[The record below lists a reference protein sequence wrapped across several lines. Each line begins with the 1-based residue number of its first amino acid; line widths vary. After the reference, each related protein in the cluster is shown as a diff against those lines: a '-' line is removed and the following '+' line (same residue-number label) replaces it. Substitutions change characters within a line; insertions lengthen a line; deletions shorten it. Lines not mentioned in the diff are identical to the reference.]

1 MELSKIN
8 CSKLRATALVQA
20 IILSRYLFNIGF
32 DFLNDQYSRYCYTQ
46 LKNTSR
52 SLSVS
57 SANHWLLLKFR
68 MCSQPTSVNLLKCIV
83 VHRVNCMNNCLRGAK
98 LERTE
103 KLVERFNTDIS
114 KIHIEMEEF
123 NAAAVFKE
131 QQEACTKFFR
141 DNLPKDV
148 PEPMPEDKR
157 PENTK
162 TFNGPVYDITGFDA
176 ENVVALLSNI
186 VNDKEQFTSNK
197 TFYLLLQNSHGSKP
211 DDKIEELFR
220 LKARP
225 TKNQPG
231 NGIVFLRPTGKKKF
245 TQYAKKYDELKGA
258 LEAHYEEDTKTFAQ
272 DIKNLFQNNS
282 VVTDDFP
289 QATVETYMI
298 LLFEI
303 ARRLVTV
310 EKPSGKKE
318 EFDVLPIG
326 SAIARSVKLLELD
339 DKETCRFED
348 VFLPGGK
355 FHCYTGKAQER
366 RKAIDKINETTGTGI
381 NYLKELEDMF
391 RSSKKVPVKK
401 LTNLKLHEEECLSMK
416 SSIDAESN
424 SIEDYSS
431 DSEWTP

>member
-1 MELSKIN
+1 M
-8 CSKLRATALVQA
+8 
-20 IILSRYLFNIGF
+20 
-32 DFLNDQYSRYCYTQ
+32 
-46 LKNTSR
+46 KNY
-52 SLSVS
+52 
-57 SANHWLLLKFR
+57 
-68 MCSQPTSVNLLKCIV
+68 
-83 VHRVNCMNNCLRGAK
+83 LRGAK

-123 NAAAVFKE
+123 NADAVFKE
-131 QQEACTKFFR
+131 QQEACTKFFC

-176 ENVVALLSNI
+176 ENVVTLLSNI

-211 DDKIEELFR
+211 DDKIEELFK

-225 TKNQPG
+225 NKDQPG

-258 LEAHYEEDTKTFAQ
+258 LEAHYKDDTKTFAQ

-326 SAIARSVKLLELD
+326 SAIARLVKLLERGD
-339 DKETCRFED
+339 EKTCGFKD
-348 VFLPGGK
+348 VFFPKGK
-355 FHCYTGKAQER
+355 FHPFTGKAQER
-366 RKAIDKINETTGTGI
+366 REAIHKINETTGTGTDH
-381 NYLKELEDMF
+381 LKELKDMF
-391 RSSKKVPVKK
+391 RSSTKGLHEKFTK
-401 LTNLKLHEEECLSMK
+401 LKLDEKKCPPMK
-416 SSIDAESN
+416 SSIDAENN
-424 SIEDYSS
+424 SIEDYTS
-431 DSEWTP
+431 DVEYCEYVTIFEMTLSDFFFLFFLLSWIKISNFFRSQHTNFP

>member
-1 MELSKIN
+1 M
-8 CSKLRATALVQA
+8 AA
-20 IILSRYLFNIGF
+20 F
-32 DFLNDQYSRYCYTQ
+32 DAEAV
-46 LKNTSR
+46 LK
-52 SLSVS
+52 
-57 SANHWLLLKFR
+57 
-68 MCSQPTSVNLLKCIV
+68 Q
-83 VHRVNCMNNCLRGAK
+83 
-98 LERTE
+98 
-103 KLVERFNTDIS
+103 
-114 KIHIEMEEF
+114 
-123 NAAAVFKE
+123 

-148 PEPMPEDKR
+148 LKPMPEEKR

-162 TFNGPVYDITGFDA
+162 NFKGPVYDITGFDA
-176 ENVVALLSNI
+176 VNVVALLSDI
-186 VNDKEQFTSNK
+186 VNDKDQFTTNK

-231 NGIVFLRPTGKKKF
+231 NGIVFLRPRRKKLF
-245 TQYAKKYDELKGA
+245 TQDARKYDELEGVLK
-258 LEAHYEEDTKTFAQ
+258 AHYKDTKTFAQ

-282 VVTDDFP
+282 VVTDNFP
-289 QATVETYMI
+289 QATVETYTI

-310 EKPSGKKE
+310 EKPSEKKE

-326 SAIARSVKLLELD
+326 SAIARSVNLLELGD
-339 DKETCRFED
+339 VETCTFED
-348 VFLPGGK
+348 VFLSGEK
-355 FHCYTGKAQER
+355 FHCYTGKAKER

-391 RSSKKVPVKK
+391 RSSKKVPEKK
-401 LTNLKLHEEECLSMK
+401 LTNLKLYEEKCPSMK

-424 SIEDYSS
+424 SIEDYYES
-431 DSEWTP
+431 DQTPSTENW

>member
-1 MELSKIN
+1 M
-8 CSKLRATALVQA
+8 AA
-20 IILSRYLFNIGF
+20 F
-32 DFLNDQYSRYCYTQ
+32 D
-46 LKNTSR
+46 
-52 SLSVS
+52 
-57 SANHWLLLKFR
+57 A
-68 MCSQPTSVNLLKCIV
+68 
-83 VHRVNCMNNCLRGAK
+83 
-98 LERTE
+98 E
-103 KLVERFNTDIS
+103 
-114 KIHIEMEEF
+114 
-123 NAAAVFKE
+123 AVFK
-131 QQEACTKFFR
+131 QQEEACTKFFR

-148 PEPMPEDKR
+148 LKPMPEKKR

-162 TFNGPVYDITGFDA
+162 KFKGPVYDITGFDA
-176 ENVVALLSNI
+176 VNVVALLSDI
-186 VNDKEQFTSNK
+186 VNDKDQFRTNK

-231 NGIVFLRPTGKKKF
+231 NGIVFLRPRRKKLF
-245 TQYAKKYDELKGA
+245 TQDARKYDELEGVLK
-258 LEAHYEEDTKTFAQ
+258 AHYKDTKTFAQ

-289 QATVETYMI
+289 QATVETYTI

-310 EKPSGKKE
+310 EKPSEKKE

-326 SAIARSVKLLELD
+326 SAIARSVNLLELD

-355 FHCYTGKAQER
+355 FHCYTGKAKER
-366 RKAIDKINETTGTGI
+366 RKAIHKINETTGTGTDH
-381 NYLKELEDMF
+381 LKELEDMF
-391 RSSKKVPVKK
+391 RSSTKGLHEKFTK
-401 LTNLKLHEEECLSMK
+401 LKLDEKKYPPMK
-416 SSIDAESN
+416 SSIDVESN

-431 DSEWTP
+431 GSEWTPSTAST

>member
-1 MELSKIN
+1 M
-8 CSKLRATALVQA
+8 AA
-20 IILSRYLFNIGF
+20 F
-32 DFLNDQYSRYCYTQ
+32 DAEAV
-46 LKNTSR
+46 LK
-52 SLSVS
+52 
-57 SANHWLLLKFR
+57 
-68 MCSQPTSVNLLKCIV
+68 Q
-83 VHRVNCMNNCLRGAK
+83 
-98 LERTE
+98 
-103 KLVERFNTDIS
+103 
-114 KIHIEMEEF
+114 
-123 NAAAVFKE
+123 

-148 PEPMPEDKR
+148 LKPMPEEKR

-162 TFNGPVYDITGFDA
+162 KFKGPVYDITGFDA
-176 ENVVALLSNI
+176 VNVVALLSDI
-186 VNDKEQFTSNK
+186 VNDKDQFTTNK

-231 NGIVFLRPTGKKKF
+231 NGIVFLRPRGKKLF
-245 TQYAKKYDELKGA
+245 TQDARKYDELEGVLK
-258 LEAHYEEDTKTFAQ
+258 AHYKDTKTFAQ

-282 VVTDDFP
+282 VVTDNFP
-289 QATVETYMI
+289 QATVETYTI

-310 EKPSGKKE
+310 EKESEKKE

-326 SAIARSVKLLELD
+326 SAIARSVNLLELGD
-339 DKETCRFED
+339 EETCTFED
-348 VFLPGGK
+348 VFLSGEK
-355 FHCYTGKAQER
+355 FHCYTGKAEER

-391 RSSKKVPVKK
+391 RSSKKGPEKK
-401 LTNLKLHEEECLSMK
+401 LSNLKLYEEKCPSMK

-424 SIEDYSS
+424 SIEDYYES
-431 DSEWTP
+431 DQTPSTEN

>member
-1 MELSKIN
+1 M
-8 CSKLRATALVQA
+8 
-20 IILSRYLFNIGF
+20 
-32 DFLNDQYSRYCYTQ
+32 
-46 LKNTSR
+46 KNY
-52 SLSVS
+52 
-57 SANHWLLLKFR
+57 
-68 MCSQPTSVNLLKCIV
+68 
-83 VHRVNCMNNCLRGAK
+83 LRGAK

-123 NAAAVFKE
+123 NADAVFKE
-131 QQEACTKFFR
+131 QQEACTKFFC

-176 ENVVALLSNI
+176 ENVVTLLSNI

-211 DDKIEELFR
+211 DDEIEELFR
-220 LKARP
+220 LRARP
-225 TKNQPG
+225 TKDQPG

-245 TQYAKKYDELKGA
+245 TRYAKKYDELKRA
-258 LEAHYEEDTKTFAQ
+258 LEAHYKDDTKTFAQ

-310 EKPSGKKE
+310 EKSSGNKE

-326 SAIARSVKLLELD
+326 SAIARLVELL
-339 DKETCRFED
+339 DKEKCRFKD
-348 VFLPGGK
+348 VFLPERE
-355 FHCYTGKAQER
+355 FHPFTGNAQER
-366 RKAIDKINETTGTGI
+366 REAIHKINETIGTGI
-381 NYLKELEDMF
+381 DHLKELEDMF

-401 LTNLKLHEEECLSMK
+401 LTNLKLDEEECLSMK

>member
-1 MELSKIN
+1 M
-8 CSKLRATALVQA
+8 AA
-20 IILSRYLFNIGF
+20 F
-32 DFLNDQYSRYCYTQ
+32 DAEAV
-46 LKNTSR
+46 LK
-52 SLSVS
+52 
-57 SANHWLLLKFR
+57 
-68 MCSQPTSVNLLKCIV
+68 Q
-83 VHRVNCMNNCLRGAK
+83 
-98 LERTE
+98 
-103 KLVERFNTDIS
+103 
-114 KIHIEMEEF
+114 
-123 NAAAVFKE
+123 

-148 PEPMPEDKR
+148 LKPMPEEKR

-162 TFNGPVYDITGFDA
+162 NFKGPVYDITGFDA
-176 ENVVALLSNI
+176 VNVVALLSDI
-186 VNDKEQFTSNK
+186 VNDKEQFTINK

-231 NGIVFLRPTGKKKF
+231 NGIVFLRPRRKKLF
-245 TQYAKKYDELKGA
+245 TQDARKYDELEGVLK
-258 LEAHYEEDTKTFAQ
+258 AHYKDTKTFAQ

-282 VVTDDFP
+282 VVTDNFP
-289 QATVETYMI
+289 QATVETYTI

-310 EKPSGKKE
+310 EKPSEKKE

-326 SAIARSVKLLELD
+326 SAIARSVNLLELGD
-339 DKETCRFED
+339 VETCTFED
-348 VFLPGGK
+348 VFLSGEK
-355 FHCYTGKAQER
+355 FHCYTGKAKER

-391 RSSKKVPVKK
+391 RSSKKVPEKK
-401 LTNLKLHEEECLSMK
+401 LTNLKLYEEKCPSMK

-424 SIEDYSS
+424 SIEDYYES
-431 DSEWTP
+431 DQTPSTEN

>member
-1 MELSKIN
+1 M
-8 CSKLRATALVQA
+8 AA
-20 IILSRYLFNIGF
+20 F
-32 DFLNDQYSRYCYTQ
+32 DVEAV
-46 LKNTSR
+46 LK
-52 SLSVS
+52 
-57 SANHWLLLKFR
+57 
-68 MCSQPTSVNLLKCIV
+68 Q
-83 VHRVNCMNNCLRGAK
+83 
-98 LERTE
+98 
-103 KLVERFNTDIS
+103 
-114 KIHIEMEEF
+114 
-123 NAAAVFKE
+123 

-148 PEPMPEDKR
+148 LKPMPEEKR

-162 TFNGPVYDITGFDA
+162 KFKGPVYDITGFDA
-176 ENVVALLSNI
+176 VNVVALLSDI
-186 VNDKEQFTSNK
+186 VNDKDQFRTNK

-231 NGIVFLRPTGKKKF
+231 NGIVFLRPRRKKLF
-245 TQYAKKYDELKGA
+245 TQDARKYDELEGVLK
-258 LEAHYEEDTKTFAQ
+258 AHYKDTKTFAQ

-289 QATVETYMI
+289 QATVETYTI

-310 EKPSGKKE
+310 EKPSEKKE

-326 SAIARSVKLLELD
+326 SAIARSVNFLELD

-355 FHCYTGKAQER
+355 FHCYTGKAKER
-366 RKAIDKINETTGTGI
+366 RKAIHKINETTGTGTDH
-381 NYLKELEDMF
+381 LKELEDMF
-391 RSSKKVPVKK
+391 RSSTKGLHEKFTK
-401 LTNLKLHEEECLSMK
+401 LKLDEKKYPPMK
-416 SSIDAESN
+416 SSIDVESN

-431 DSEWTP
+431 GSEWTPSTAST

>member
-1 MELSKIN
+1 MAE
-8 CSKLRATALVQA
+8 
-20 IILSRYLFNIGF
+20 F
-32 DFLNDQYSRYCYTQ
+32 DAEAV
-46 LKNTSR
+46 LK
-52 SLSVS
+52 
-57 SANHWLLLKFR
+57 
-68 MCSQPTSVNLLKCIV
+68 Q
-83 VHRVNCMNNCLRGAK
+83 
-98 LERTE
+98 
-103 KLVERFNTDIS
+103 
-114 KIHIEMEEF
+114 
-123 NAAAVFKE
+123 

-148 PEPMPEDKR
+148 LKPMPEEKR

-162 TFNGPVYDITGFDA
+162 KFKGPVYDITGFDA
-176 ENVVALLSNI
+176 VNVVALLSDI
-186 VNDKEQFTSNK
+186 VNDKDQFTTNK

-231 NGIVFLRPTGKKKF
+231 NGIVFLRPRRKKLF
-245 TQYAKKYDELKGA
+245 TQDARKYDELEGVLK
-258 LEAHYEEDTKTFAQ
+258 AHYKDTKTFAQ

-282 VVTDDFP
+282 VVTDNFP
-289 QATVETYMI
+289 QATVETYTI

-310 EKPSGKKE
+310 EKESEKKE

-326 SAIARSVKLLELD
+326 SAIARSVNLLELGD
-339 DKETCRFED
+339 EETCTFED
-348 VFLPGGK
+348 VFLSGEK
-355 FHCYTGKAQER
+355 FHCYTGKAKER

-391 RSSKKVPVKK
+391 RSSKKGPEKK
-401 LTNLKLHEEECLSMK
+401 LSNLKLYEEKCPSMK

-424 SIEDYSS
+424 SIEDYYES
-431 DSEWTP
+431 DQTPSTEN

>member
-1 MELSKIN
+1 M
-8 CSKLRATALVQA
+8 AA
-20 IILSRYLFNIGF
+20 F
-32 DFLNDQYSRYCYTQ
+32 DAEAV
-46 LKNTSR
+46 LK
-52 SLSVS
+52 
-57 SANHWLLLKFR
+57 
-68 MCSQPTSVNLLKCIV
+68 Q
-83 VHRVNCMNNCLRGAK
+83 
-98 LERTE
+98 
-103 KLVERFNTDIS
+103 
-114 KIHIEMEEF
+114 
-123 NAAAVFKE
+123 

-148 PEPMPEDKR
+148 LKPMPEEKR

-162 TFNGPVYDITGFDA
+162 NFKGPVYDITGFDA
-176 ENVVALLSNI
+176 VNVVALLSDI
-186 VNDKEQFTSNK
+186 VNDKDQFTTNK

-231 NGIVFLRPTGKKKF
+231 NGIVFLRPRRKKLF
-245 TQYAKKYDELKGA
+245 TQDARKYDELEGVLK
-258 LEAHYEEDTKTFAQ
+258 AHYKDTKTFAQ

-282 VVTDDFP
+282 VVTDNFP
-289 QATVETYMI
+289 QATVETYTI

-310 EKPSGKKE
+310 EKPSEKKE

-326 SAIARSVKLLELD
+326 SAIARSVNLLELGD
-339 DKETCRFED
+339 VETCTFED
-348 VFLPGGK
+348 VFLSGEK
-355 FHCYTGKAQER
+355 FHCYTGKAKER

-391 RSSKKVPVKK
+391 RSSKKVPEKK
-401 LTNLKLHEEECLSMK
+401 LTNLKLYEEKCPSMK

-424 SIEDYSS
+424 SIEDYYES
-431 DSEWTP
+431 DQTPSTEN

>member
-1 MELSKIN
+1 M
-8 CSKLRATALVQA
+8 AA
-20 IILSRYLFNIGF
+20 F
-32 DFLNDQYSRYCYTQ
+32 DAEAV
-46 LKNTSR
+46 LK
-52 SLSVS
+52 
-57 SANHWLLLKFR
+57 
-68 MCSQPTSVNLLKCIV
+68 Q
-83 VHRVNCMNNCLRGAK
+83 
-98 LERTE
+98 
-103 KLVERFNTDIS
+103 
-114 KIHIEMEEF
+114 
-123 NAAAVFKE
+123 

-148 PEPMPEDKR
+148 LKPMPEKKR

-162 TFNGPVYDITGFDA
+162 KFKGPVYDITGFDA
-176 ENVVALLSNI
+176 VNVVALLSDI
-186 VNDKEQFTSNK
+186 VNDKDQFRTNK

-231 NGIVFLRPTGKKKF
+231 NGIVFLRPRRKKLF
-245 TQYAKKYDELKGA
+245 TQDARKYDELEGVLK
-258 LEAHYEEDTKTFAQ
+258 AHYKVTKTFAQ

-289 QATVETYMI
+289 QATVETYTI

-310 EKPSGKKE
+310 EKPSEKKE

-326 SAIARSVKLLELD
+326 SAIARSVNLLELD

-355 FHCYTGKAQER
+355 FHCYTGKAKER
-366 RKAIDKINETTGTGI
+366 RKAIHKINETTGTGTDH
-381 NYLKELEDMF
+381 LKELEDMF
-391 RSSKKVPVKK
+391 RSSTKGLHEKFTK
-401 LTNLKLHEEECLSMK
+401 LKLDEKKYPPMK
-416 SSIDAESN
+416 SSIDVESN

-431 DSEWTP
+431 GSEWTPSTAST